1 MDPERTA
8 NIGPR
13 LDRQERPVRLDVSGR
28 PLIPQ
33 RVPETRPTPLQDAF
47 IYLSILVLVCGVLA
61 IGALEVGVPL
71 SAPVVKLPVVIG
83 GLVLIAVTADAIVRI
98 WRAAW
103 AWMGIDRGRGA
114 FRLVWDGVLALSLV
128 IVVAVVIVVATA

>member
-1 MDPERTA
+1 MDPDGSLQL
-8 NIGPR
+8 GPR
-13 LDRQERPVRLDVSGR
+13 LDRQERPVRLDVRGR
-28 PLIPQ
+28 PIVPQ

-47 IYLSILVLVCGVLA
+47 IYLSIVVLVCGVVA
-61 IGALEVGVPL
+61 IGALEVGTQL
-71 SAPVVKLPVVIG
+71 SAPIVKVPVVIG

-114 FRLVWDGVLALSLV
+114 FRLVWDGVLCLSLV
-128 IVVAVVIVVATA
+128 VVAGIVIAVATA